1 MFYYGMCTVPNA
13 QKYIIIIIIN
23 NNNNNNN
30 NNLTYK
36 LNKSISKEVYRR
48 IEWFHYFFSKQ
59 KILGASLQCNK
70 RMCYHLSILM
80 FIDHHNQILFTQ
92 IIHLTV
98 SLACV

>member
-1 MFYYGMCTVPNA
+1 MFYYGMCTVPNV
-13 QKYIIIIIIN
+13 QKYIIIIIII
-23 NNNNNNN
+23 NNNN

-48 IEWFHYFFSKQ
+48 LQCFHYFFSKQ
-59 KILGASLQCNK
+59 KLLGASLQCNK

-80 FIDHHNQILFTQ
+80 FINHHNQILFTQ